1 MLRKMLIAA
10 GIAVAGMMTIG
21 AAPAS
26 AGYGAIA
33 FDEAT
38 GRYGFAWNEKT
49 AHEAEQIAVKDCK
62 TAGCKVVI
70 PVGPRECAALASS
83 EGGKIAWGGAKRPAR
98 DAAKLGALENCQKRS
113 AGKCEIRGSECNK

>member
-1 MLRKMLIAA
+1 MLRKMLMVA
-10 GIAVAGMMTIG
+10 GLAVAGTAMLG

-49 AHEAEQIAVKDCK
+49 AHEAEEIALKDCK
-62 TAGCKVVI
+62 SKGCKIVV

-83 EGGKIAWGGAKRPAR
+83 EGGKIAWGGSKRPSR
-98 DAAKLGALENCQKRS
+98 DAAKLAALENCQKRS
-113 AGKCEIRGSECNK
+113 AGKCEVRGSECNK